1 MIYGRINIGQHFAQ
15 KVSVVASF
23 ESGAWLE
30 QPPVMSP
37 LDPAVQAAL
46 SRAAK
51 RASQRV
57 SDGAHAGS
65 PLDNEETQVMTPR
78 LDTYKCTQ
86 YMYMRIAYY
95 DI

>member
-1 MIYGRINIGQHFAQ
+1 
-15 KVSVVASF
+15 
-23 ESGAWLE
+23 
-30 QPPVMSP
+30 MSP